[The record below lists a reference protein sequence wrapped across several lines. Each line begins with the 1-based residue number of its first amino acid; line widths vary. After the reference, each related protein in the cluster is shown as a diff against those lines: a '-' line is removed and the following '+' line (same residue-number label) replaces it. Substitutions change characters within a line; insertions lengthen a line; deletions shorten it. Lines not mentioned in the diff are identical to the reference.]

1 MRGLKVL
8 LMVAVVVALVA
19 PASLATAQQTNW
31 VKVNCGTVL
40 KAMGNTI
47 VARVDSTNKTK
58 VFKNVSP
65 DLHFIV
71 NGKEASVYDLREGMK
86 VCAYREAEAP
96 EPIVVY
102 IQDHEVA
109 AVVDTPD
116 KHDAPPAAAP
126 APAPAPTPVPYVA
139 PVLPHTASSLPMAGL
154 FGLMLLGISAGIAV
168 LRRF

>member
-1 MRGLKVL
+1 MRGLKVF

-19 PASLATAQQTNW
+19 PASVADAQHPGW
-31 VKVNCGTVL
+31 VKVNCGTIV

-65 DLHFIV
+65 DIHFTV
-71 NGKEASVYDLREGMK
+71 SGKEASVYDLREGMHI
-86 VCAYREAEAP
+86 CAYREEAAP
-96 EPIVVY
+96 VPVTVIIEE
-102 IQDHEVA
+102 HEVA

-116 KHDAPPAAAP
+116 KHDAPPPAPKAAP
-126 APAPAPTPVPYVA
+126 APAPAPA
-139 PVLPHTASSLPMAGL
+139 PVALPHTASSLPLAGL
-154 FGLMLLGISAGIAV
+154 AGLMLLGISLGIAV

>member
-1 MRGLKVL
+1 
-8 LMVAVVVALVA
+8 MVAVVVALVA
-19 PASLATAQQTNW
+19 PASLATAQQTHW
-31 VKVNCGTVL
+31 VKIDCGKVL
-40 KAMGNTI
+40 KAMGNTVVI
-47 VARVDSTNKTK
+47 RLDSNNKTK

-65 DLHFIV
+65 AIHFKV
-71 NGKEASVYDLREGMK
+71 NNKEASVYDLREGMH
-86 VCAYREAEAP
+86 VCGYREEAAP

-116 KHDAPPAAAP
+116 KHDAPPAA